1 MDALFVGAGAEIGL
15 SRHWSIIAAAIGRF
29 METKTGLAG
38 ETATQ
43 PAAQTTIDQ
52 DYLVLSL
59 DLTYYL

>member
-1 MDALFVGAGAEIGL
+1 MGMIYGD
-15 SRHWSIIAAAIGRF
+15 
-29 METKTGLAG
+29 TKTGLAG